1 MHVWLSGGFKM
12 DEKDIRKYA
21 SLMHELDLTGL
32 EVDGSGSVIRIER
45 ASGGRKNVGS
55 LVRSEEA
62 VMADISGADGTG
74 TEDETEVRSP
84 LIGVFYTAPSEEAEP
99 FVKVGQNVKK
109 GDVLC
114 VIESMK
120 LMNEILSEY
129 EGVITEICADNKAVV
144 DYGHLLFKIREK
156 NNG

>member
-1 MHVWLSGGFKM
+1 M

-45 ASGGRKNVGS
+45 ASGGRKNVSIGIPA
-55 LVRSEEA
+55 EKEA
-62 VMADISGADGTG
+62 EAEAPVSSDD
-74 TEDETEVRSP
+74 TEVRSP

-144 DYGHLLFKIREK
+144 DYGHPLFKIREK

>member
-21 SLMHELDLTGL
+21 SLMHELDLTGI

-45 ASGGRKNVGS
+45 ASGGRKNGS
-55 LVRSEEA
+55 ISIPAEKEA
-62 VMADISGADGTG
+62 EAEAPVYSDN
-74 TEDETEVRSP
+74 TEVRSP
-84 LIGVFYTAPSEEAEP
+84 LIGVFYTAPSEDAEP
-99 FVKVGQNVKK
+99 FVKVGQSVKK

-144 DYGHLLFKIREK
+144 DYGHPLFKIREK

>member
-1 MHVWLSGGFKM
+1 MHAWLSGGFKM

-21 SLMHELDLTGL
+21 SLMHELDLTGI
-32 EVDGSGSVIRIER
+32 EVDGNGSVIRIER
-45 ASGGRKNVGS
+45 ASGSRKNSTAHVPA
-55 LVRSEEA
+55 EESVKA
-62 VMADISGADGTG
+62 EAPVSAH
-74 TEDETEVRSP
+74 ETEVRSP
-84 LIGVFYTAPSEEAEP
+84 LIGVFYTAPSEEADP
-99 FVKVGQNVKK
+99 FVKVGQKVKK

-129 EGVITEICADNKAVV
+129 DGVITEICADNKAVV
-144 DYGHLLFKIREK
+144 DYGHPLFKIREK